1 MIAGLDASG
10 AISALYPSYQKKKV
24 SKVKKVSRDT
34 PTASGIREDKD
45 EEENTLET
53 SLLAAMQ
60 EQISEELEETG
71 SITYASDNPY
81 VSAQKTIDKSLI
93 LGMNVDEK
101 A

>member
-1 MIAGLDASG
+1 MIAGLDTSG
-10 AISALYPSYQKKKV
+10 AISALYPSYQK
-24 SKVKKVSRDT
+24 KKVSRDT